1 MELAQFLTEHGAN
14 TKEDLAQLWRR
25 IVFNIA
31 VSNTDDHLR
40 NHGFIYSNGG
50 WLLSPAYDINP
61 VTPANGL
68 HLNIT
73 DDDNSL
79 NYQLAMDV
87 IEFFQLST
95 SQAQRIKDEVL
106 FSVARWETVANSI
119 NIRRNEQQNM
129 ASAFNV

>member
-1 MELAQFLTEHGAN
+1 MESL
-14 TKEDLAQLWRR
+14 K
-25 IVFNIA
+25 
-31 VSNTDDHLR
+31 
-40 NHGFIYSNGG
+40 
-50 WLLSPAYDINP
+50 PAYDINP

-73 DDDNSL
+73 EDDNSL
-79 NYQLAMDV
+79 SYELAMDV

-106 FSVARWETVANSI
+106 LSVARWKTVANSI
-119 NIRRNEQQNM
+119 NISRSEQLNM